1 MRTLLQDVRYGAR
14 TLRRSPGFTAVAVL
28 ALALGVGAN
37 TAIFS
42 LVNAV
47 LVRPL
52 KYRDAERLVMLWE
65 DASAAGFSRDNSAPA
80 NYADWKAQ
88 QRSFDQMAATRQL
101 TFDLTGDGEPEKL
114 LGFGV

>member
-1 MRTLLQDVRYGAR
+1 MRNLLQDVRYGVR
-14 TLRRSPGFTAVAVL
+14 VLSKNPGFTLVAVVT
-28 ALALGVGAN
+28 LALGIGAN

-65 DASAAGFSRDNSAPA
+65 DSTAAGFSRDTPAPA
-80 NYADWKAQ
+80 NYFDWKSQ
-88 QRSFDQMAATRQL
+88 QQSFDQMAATRQL
-101 TFDLTGDGEPEKL
+101 TFDLTGDGEP
-114 LGFGV
+114 